1 MEKTAKSFG
10 ALHQK
15 MEAQPKTN
23 LKLPAWMW
31 MLSTFW
37 NMHITRAMEKQVIS
51 TLTKFRF
58 SYLLISESLRIM
70 NEVMVLLN
78 PKMLEKEVAGTITP
92 KLNEQSID
100 EPL

>member
-1 MEKTAKSFG
+1 MISNYSDTLAII
-10 ALHQK
+10 A
-15 MEAQPKTN
+15 TN
-23 LKLPAWMW
+23 LRDQRDYFEIKVQGQEEVQ
-31 MLSTFW
+31 
-37 NMHITRAMEKQVIS
+37 RV
-51 TLTKFRF
+51 LTKFRF